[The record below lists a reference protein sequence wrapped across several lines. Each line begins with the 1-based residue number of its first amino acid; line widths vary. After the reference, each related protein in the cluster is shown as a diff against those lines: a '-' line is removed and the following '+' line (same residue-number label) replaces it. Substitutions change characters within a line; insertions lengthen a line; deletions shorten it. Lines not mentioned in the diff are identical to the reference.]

1 MANWSERDRVPVA
14 ALSRRRLLSTLAI
27 ATSAALFTPPRGEPR
42 PVLAQT
48 PAATPGTTMPNTLA
62 TDASPRF
69 RAVAE
74 ALMAAMITTGTPGAA
89 LGILADGREEHATFG
104 VDRIERGMPVT
115 GDTLFQ
121 IGSIT
126 KTFTGTAVMRL
137 VDEGALDLNATV
149 RTYLP
154 DFRLENEDVAARAT
168 LRHLLTH
175 TGGWWGDFFVDT
187 GAGDDAIAGY
197 VEQWVPTLP
206 QLTPLGEYVNYNN
219 SGFTLLGRLIEVAT
233 GQEYRAALHAL
244 VLDPLGLNSSV
255 FAPDEGDG
263 PPARRRAL
271 HRARQHPEPGAPLFL
286 PRAVDPRAGSGRPHR
301 ICSATRASISA
312 TVQPQASPILQQET
326 LEQMQTAQ
334 QAFRPARV
342 GDRSTLVHRRPARAA
357 PRPA

>member
-1 MANWSERDRVPVA
+1 MFPWSRFRGVACFHSGHRYQCRSVHPEAENRARFWSDTGRDSGHDDAEHSRDRRLTS
-14 ALSRRRLLSTLAI
+14 LSC
-27 ATSAALFTPPRGEPR
+27 RGR
-42 PVLAQT
+42 GAH
-48 PAATPGTTMPNTLA
+48 GGDDHHR
-62 TDASPRF
+62 DA
-69 RAVAE
+69 
-74 ALMAAMITTGTPGAA
+74 GAA

-104 VDRIERGMPVT
+104 VDRIERDMPVT

-137 VDEGALDLNATV
+137 VDQGALDLNATV

-187 GAGDDAIAGY
+187 GAGDDAIARY

-255 FAPDEGDG
+255 FAPDEVTARPHADG
-263 PPARRRAL
+263 HFTEHGSTRS
-271 HRARQHPEPGAPLFL
+271 QEPLFL

-312 TVQPQASPILQQET
+312 TVQPQASPSCSRKPWSGCRRRNRRS
-326 LEQMQTAQ
+326 
-334 QAFRPARV
+334 QASPGWR
-342 GDRSTLVHRRPARAA
+342 
-357 PRPA
+357 